1 MLPLLALL
9 PTLCYALVTDKSKIM
24 HQIIKKSILII
35 PVLVIFIFVDVLAQ
49 CPMCR
54 AAAEQN
60 LASGGEAARGL
71 NNGILYLLVTPYL
84 IVGLLGIIWY
94 YRHKKLKMQN
104 N

>member
-1 MLPLLALL
+1 MVKL
-9 PTLCYALVTDKSKIM
+9 KIM
-24 HQIIKKSILII
+24 HQIIKKSFLII
-35 PVLVIFIFVDVLAQ
+35 VILVPFCCVDVLAQ

-84 IVGLLGIIWY
+84 IVSLLGVIWY
-94 YRHKKLKMQN
+94 YRYRKLKVGN
-104 N
+104 S

>member
-1 MLPLLALL
+1 MSA
-9 PTLCYALVTDKSKIM
+9 
-24 HQIIKKSILII
+24 
-35 PVLVIFIFVDVLAQ
+35 FAQ

-84 IVGLLGIIWY
+84 IVSLLGAIWY
-94 YRHKKLKMQN
+94 YRYRKIKQGNLLTQ
-104 N
+104 

>member
-1 MLPLLALL
+1 MLNN
-9 PTLCYALVTDKSKIM
+9 
-24 HQIIKKSILII
+24 
-35 PVLVIFIFVDVLAQ
+35 FIFKLDTLMKKLKNKITLSCLTGFMVLLNFSTLLAQ

-84 IVGLLGIIWY
+84 IVGIIGVIWY
-94 YRHKKLKMQN
+94 YRYQKSNRLTVEDILN
-104 N
+104 S

>member
-1 MLPLLALL
+1 
-9 PTLCYALVTDKSKIM
+9 M
-24 HQIIKKSILII
+24 HQTIKKTILTIV
-35 PVLVIFIFVDVLAQ
+35 VLTIFCCIEMLAQ

-84 IVGLLGIIWY
+84 IVSLLGVIWY
-94 YRHKKLKMQN
+94 YRYKKLKIQN
-104 N
+104 G